1 MTSGRLGAII
11 LIFLMV
17 SIAWAILSGSMSFRT
32 GDAESDLRPKV
43 EGLWGS
49 RQAQLAPVPTVKW
62 KEKTRVWDEQRKR
75 MVDKEVDREEVVS
88 LDSSQMA
95 VQLGMDFRRK
105 GLLWYSTYEVEFDG
119 QYTVINDA
127 QIPRTVAVKFFF
139 PSSTSIYDDFE
150 FSVGG
155 KKATAVGATDQGVIV
170 SAAAEPGASV
180 PVKIHYRSRGLDTWE
195 YRFAQ
200 TTSQVSNCKITVD
213 TDFKRVNFPD
223 RSMSPT
229 EKSETDDGWTLTWD
243 FESLVTGLGIGVE
256 MPEKLDPGPWA
267 ARVSAF
273 APIGLLFFLAVLVII
288 GVVTG
293 INPHPMHYMFVCAA
307 FFAFHLLLAYLVD
320 HVDANAA
327 FAVSAATSVV
337 LVVSYLI
344 RAMGAKF
351 TFQVALPAQLIF
363 LVLFSYSFFYPGY
376 TGLSITIGAILTLFA
391 LMQITAKV
399 DWGERFRSA
408 APPHPGPPPAAQQP
422 PTQTSPWSP
431 GQPPR

>member
-1 MTSGRLGAII
+1 MTSARLGAIV
-11 LIFLMV
+11 LIFVIV
-17 SIAWAILSGSMSFRT
+17 SIAWAILASGMSFRT
-32 GDAESDLRPKV
+32 GEAETDLRPKV

-49 RQAQLAPVPTVKW
+49 PQAQLAPQVTAKW
-62 KEKTRVWDEQRKR
+62 KETTRAWDEQRKR
-75 MVDKEVDREEVVS
+75 MVDREVDREEVVP
-88 LDSSQMA
+88 LDSSQLA
-95 VQLGMDFRRK
+95 VQLAMDFRRK
-105 GLLWYSTYEVEFDG
+105 GLLWYSSYEVEFDG
-119 QYTVINDA
+119 SYTAVNDA
-127 QIPRTVAVKFFF
+127 QIPRTIAVKFFF
-139 PSSTSIYDDFE
+139 PSATSIYDDFE

-155 KKATAVGATDQGVIV
+155 NKATAVGATDQGLVV
-170 SAAAEPGASV
+170 SAAAQPGASV
-180 PVKIHYRSRGLDTWE
+180 PVKVHYRSRGLDTWE

-200 TTSQVSNCKITVD
+200 TTTQVSNCKITVQ
-213 TDFKRVNFPD
+213 TDFDRANFPD

-229 EKSETDDGWTLTWD
+229 EKKRTGNGWTLTWD
-243 FESLVTGLGIGVE
+243 FRSLVTGLGIGVE
-256 MPEKLDPGPWA
+256 MPEKLDLGPWA

-293 INPHPMHYMFVCAA
+293 VNPHPMHYMFVCAA
-307 FFAFHLLLAYLVD
+307 FFAFHLLMAYLVD

-327 FAVSAATSVV
+327 FLISAATSVL

-344 RAMGAKF
+344 RAMGPKF
-351 TFQVALPAQLIF
+351 TFQVALPAQLLF

-399 DWGERFRSA
+399 DWGERFRAA
-408 APPHPGPPPAAQQP
+408 APTHPGPPPAGQQA
-422 PTQTSPWSP
+422 PTQTSPWSS

>member
-1 MTSGRLGAII
+1 MTSARLGAIV
-11 LIFLMV
+11 LIFLVV
-17 SIAWAILSGSMSFRT
+17 SVAWGILSGSMSFRT
-32 GDAESDLRPKV
+32 GNAATGLRPKV
-43 EGLWGS
+43 EGLWGTP
-49 RQAQLAPVPTVKW
+49 QAQLAPVATIKW
-62 KEKTRVWDEQRKR
+62 QERTRIWDQQQKR
-75 MVDKEVDREEVVS
+75 MVEKEVDRQEDAS
-88 LDSSQMA
+88 LASSEIA

-119 QYTVINDA
+119 QYTVVNQA
-127 QIPRTVAVKFFF
+127 TTPRTVSVKFFF
-139 PSSTSIYDDFE
+139 PSATAIYDDFE

-155 KKATAVGATDQGVIV
+155 NRATAVGATDQGIIV
-170 SAAAEPGASV
+170 SATAQPGASV
-180 PVKIHYRSRGLDTWE
+180 PVKVHYRSRGLDTWE

-200 TTSQVSNCKITVD
+200 TTTQVSNCKATVK

-229 EKSETDDGWTLTWD
+229 DKAETEDGWALTWD

-288 GVVTG
+288 GLVTG
-293 INPHPMHYMFVCAA
+293 VNPHPMHYTFVCSA

-327 FAVSAATSVV
+327 FSIAAVTSVL

-351 TFQVALPAQLIF
+351 TFTVALPAQLIF
-363 LVLFSYSFFYPGY
+363 LLLFSYSFFYPGY
-376 TGLSITIGAILTLFA
+376 TGLSITIGAILTLA
-391 LMQITAKV
+391 TLMQITAKV
-399 DWGERFRSA
+399 DWAGKFGSQPLT
-408 APPHPGPPPAAQQP
+408 APPPPPA
-422 PTQTSPWSP
+422 
-431 GQPPR
+431 PRTP

>member
-1 MTSGRLGAII
+1 MTSVRIGAIL
-11 LIFLMV
+11 LIFVVV
-17 SIAWAILSGSMSFRT
+17 SSAWAILAGSMSFRT
-32 GDAESDLRPKV
+32 SDAETGLRPKV

-49 RQAQLAPVPTVKW
+49 PQAQLAPQVTMKW
-62 KEKTRVWDEQRKR
+62 KEMTRTWNEQQKR
-75 MVDKEVDREEVVS
+75 MVDKEVEREEVAS
-88 LDSSQMA
+88 LASSDIS

-119 QYTVINDA
+119 SYTVVNDA
-127 QIPRTVAVKFFF
+127 QTPRTVAVKFFF
-139 PSSTSIYDDFE
+139 PDPTGNYDDFE

-155 KKATAVGATDQGVIV
+155 NKARAVGQTDQGLLV
-170 SAAAEPGASV
+170 SATAQPGASI
-180 PVKIHYRSRGLDTWE
+180 PVKVHYRSRGLDTWE

-200 TTSQVSNCKITVD
+200 TTTQVSNCNITVH
-213 TDFKRVNFPD
+213 TDFHRVNFPD

-229 EKSETDDGWTLTWD
+229 EKAETADGWALNWS

-288 GVVTG
+288 GIVTG

-327 FAVSAATSVV
+327 FALAGATSIV

-344 RAMGAKF
+344 RAMGARF
-351 TFQVALPAQLIF
+351 TFQVALPAQLVF

-399 DWGERFRSA
+399 DWAEKFGSPGA
-408 APPHPGPPPAAQQP
+408 APPPAPPS
-422 PTQTSPWSP
+422 TWV
-431 GQPPR
+431 PPRQ